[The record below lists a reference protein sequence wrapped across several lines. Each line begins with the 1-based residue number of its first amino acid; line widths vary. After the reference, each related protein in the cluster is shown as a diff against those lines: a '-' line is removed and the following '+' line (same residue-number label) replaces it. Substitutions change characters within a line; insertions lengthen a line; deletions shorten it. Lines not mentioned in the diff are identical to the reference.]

1 MERWNVDAL
10 DERLPQNVGSLERW
24 LSLAAGSAL
33 VAWGLTQRTKG
44 SPALLALGGALAFR
58 GATGRCPLYKVAG
71 LSTFEEKED
80 HIAVEYGKGVQ
91 FVRSVVLEAEPEA
104 LYAFWRKFE
113 NLPRF
118 MEHLESVTELDSKR
132 SHWVAKGPAHSRV
145 EWDAE
150 VINEIPNELIGWN
163 TINDPAVAH
172 AGSVHFEK
180 LPSGRGTRLTV
191 VLRYDPPGG
200 KAGALVARLLGEDP
214 DLQIASDLRKFKMLI
229 EAGEIATI
237 DGQSSARK
245 GEKR

>member
-1 MERWNVDAL
+1 MERWNVEAIDAH
-10 DERLPQNVGSLERW
+10 LPQNVGALERW

-58 GATGRCPLYKVAG
+58 GATGRCPIYKAAG
-71 LSTFEEKED
+71 FSTFDEETD
-80 HIAVEYGKGVQ
+80 DVAVEYGKGVQ
-91 FVRSVVLEAEPEA
+91 FTHSVVLDAQPES
-104 LYAFWRKFE
+104 LYAFWRKLE

-132 SHWVAKGPAHSRV
+132 SHWVAKGPAHSRI

-150 VINEIPNELIGWN
+150 IINEIPNELIGWR
-163 TINDPAVAH
+163 TINDPAVDH
-172 AGSVHFEK
+172 AGSVHFER
-180 LPSGRGTRLTV
+180 LPSRGGTRLSV

-214 DLQIASDLRKFKMLI
+214 DLQIANDLRRFQALV
-229 EAGEIATI
+229 EAGEIAAI
-237 DGQSSARK
+237 EQPSGRSRDGR
-245 GEKR
+245 